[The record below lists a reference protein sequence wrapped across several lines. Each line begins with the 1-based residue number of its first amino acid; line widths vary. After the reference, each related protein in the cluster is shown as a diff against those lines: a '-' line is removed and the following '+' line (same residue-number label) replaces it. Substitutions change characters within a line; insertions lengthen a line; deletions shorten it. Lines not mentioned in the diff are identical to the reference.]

1 VKTKLTKILLWENLT
16 LRLFASDQLN
26 WMLNEGKPQIKQ
38 H

>member
-1 VKTKLTKILLWENLT
+1 MNTELTKILWENLT

-26 WMLNEGKPQIKQ
+26 WMLNEGKPQIKE